1 MKMSKKILSVILSLA
16 MVMVMAI
23 PAFCYDQASAY
34 AEYDRAKVQA
44 NDKETI
50 NSLNPDQIAGIV
62 LDWVDRKIAE
72 KTSDFNSFNVTVFEG
87 VEIPVELNITSL
99 DGILSYAGYIQ
110 QLGGDFANLDVSA
123 LNGLSRANGDINFIY
138 GVIQFMADN
147 ADTFGKV
154 FSWEEGQTFDFGKV
168 GEYILTLPEDDEI
181 RVFYN
186 DYLIGYNIQEKFTN
200 EIAREMNYTVKDGET
215 IDDVINN
222 GILEWITGIFSDAGL
237 LSDEAVATVLKDY
250 NLRTTDI
257 YTLVKNFIGLLQSD
271 NQVKLDTYYTFFMDN
286 IVRVIL
292 KSAFGYTVTVGAPV
306 DDAQLIS
313 EFKSVYEDLAALYEL
328 AGEKVYYQAENG
340 AYYLFTVSATDV
352 TAVNEVSW
360 GESFLNFDPPT
371 VEIGDS
377 QTVIGT
383 YAPTTTDES
392 AYAPQIYT
400 TYSSYLTDTP
410 AAEYIAGETVPEEFA
425 NIIASTEGTD
435 MQDEFKMTVKQGE
448 TTVQSLE
455 FTFAELEAYVNQII
469 ADQVVPSAQQAA
481 DSAVASIPFGT
492 NSITINSITVA
503 LSYKGYATDD
513 EFICEVTAV
522 PSYDISYTGL
532 ASSLQSSIES
542 IIDQQI
548 DNILTNPVAT
558 IVVDNLSG
566 SDGDLSA
573 VTDLMNFVNTD
584 FDVNYDV
591 LDFAKYYDAYK
602 GAVGQVNRV
611 LCDFLKTIL
620 SEEGY
625 ESLALTEGGNEN
637 FTANM
642 QKLCNK
648 VNGLLTLAK
657 QFMDENQ
664 FAEFAETV
672 DFDSA
677 FASEH
682 GFNASMLYNMDFSS
696 VENLYVCGIRM
707 GCDMLVKDNSGVL
720 YDLHLIVEDLDTLDA
735 MAIGVTD
742 YVLGKAVDK
751 LNAQT
756 VGVFADF
763 SYTYTQEEVS
773 TLNGKAENAKNIIMT
788 KVVDL
793 ACFTADYAVEKAVAA
808 VNERLAD
815 AFAKLDMEA
824 PVITFT
830 LGAQTNGSREEK
842 LAALTDRLVELTK
855 GIVIASNSISD
866 DAETLDKLSIL
877 VNAMI
882 PLGSMLSNASDNAA
896 YAVDF
901 AKIVDIIF
909 VDCLDGNFDSL
920 LRLFEVKDDAIAGN
934 CSVNKAL
941 INASQHCVDAI
952 LPGIVVADNYT
963 DCETVQDTFTS
974 SANDAVIAANC
985 MRSLNSVKQDRVPAA
1000 LGLVREAGL
1009 LPYFAE
1015 CEHTNTQEVSAVPA
1029 TCTEAGTAAGV
1040 QCADCGKLLSGC
1052 EPIEALGH
1060 DYGDGVVTV
1069 KPTCSST
1076 GIRTYTCSR
1085 CVSSYT
1091 EDIAKLDHNWDN
1103 GVVTKEATC
1112 SEEGVMTYTC
1122 SVGGETKTEVIPVL
1136 GHSYDSGVV
1145 TKEATCTEEG
1155 VMTYTCSVC
1164 GNTVT
1169 EAIAQSDHVDS
1180 DGDNSCDN
1188 CGATIST
1195 SFFAKIAAFFRKI
1208 INWFKSLFN

>member
-1 MKMSKKILSVILSLA
+1 MKMSKKVCSIVLSL
-16 MVMVMAI
+16 VLVLVMAI

-50 NSLNPDQIAGIV
+50 DSLNLDQIAGIV

-72 KTSDFNSFNVTVFEG
+72 KTSDFNSFNVEIFEG

-99 DGILSYAGYIQ
+99 DGILGYSGYLQ
-110 QLGGDFANLDVSA
+110 QLGGDFENLDVSA
-123 LNGLSRANGDINFIY
+123 LDGLSRANGDINFIY
-138 GVIQFMADN
+138 GVIQFVADN

-186 DYLIGYNIQEKFTN
+186 DYLIGNNIQEKFKN

-215 IDDVINN
+215 VDDVINN
-222 GILEWITGIFSDAGL
+222 GILEWITGVFSDAGL
-237 LSDEAVATVLKDY
+237 LSDEAVAEVLSGYDLK
-250 NLRTTDI
+250 TTDI
-257 YTLVKNFIGLLQSD
+257 YTLVKNFICLLQSD
-271 NQVKLDTYYTFFMDN
+271 NQVKIDTYYTFFMDN
-286 IVRVIL
+286 IVRIIL
-292 KSAFGYTVTVGAPV
+292 KSAFGYTATVGETV
-306 DDAQLIS
+306 DDAALVS
-313 EFKSVYEDLAALYEL
+313 EFASVYADIPALYEL
-328 AGEKVYYQAENG
+328 AGENVYYQSSDG
-340 AYYLFTVSATDV
+340 SYYLFTINETDV
-352 TAVNEVSW
+352 VAVNNVTW

-377 QTVIGT
+377 QTVVGT
-383 YAPTTTDES
+383 YTPTTTDES
-392 AYAPQIYT
+392 AYAPEIYT
-400 TYSSYLTDTP
+400 AYSSYLAGTE
-410 AAEYIAGETVPEEFA
+410 AEEYIAGDAVPEEFA

-448 TTVQSLE
+448 TTIQSLE
-455 FTFAELEAYVNQII
+455 VTFAELEAYANQVI
-469 ADQVVPSAQQAA
+469 AEQVVPSAQEAA

-522 PSYDISYTGL
+522 PSYDITYTGL
-532 ASSLQSSIES
+532 ASTLQSTIES

-548 DNILTNPVAT
+548 DSILTNPVAT

-566 SDGDLSA
+566 SADELSA
-573 VTDLMNFVNTD
+573 VTDLLNFVNTD

-591 LDFAKYYDAYK
+591 LDFAKYYDEYN
-602 GAVGQVNRV
+602 GAVGQVNRI

-625 ESLALTEGGNEN
+625 ESLALTQGGNEN

-642 QKLCNK
+642 QKLCEN
-648 VNGLLTLAK
+648 VDGLLTLAK
-657 QFMDENQ
+657 QFMDENE
-664 FAEFAETV
+664 FAAFAETV
-672 DFDSA
+672 DFGSA

-682 GFNASMLYNMDFSS
+682 GFNASMLYNTDFSD

-707 GCDMLVKDNSGVL
+707 GCDMLVKDESGIL

-742 YVLGKAVDK
+742 YILGNVVDK

-756 VGVFADF
+756 EGVFADF
-763 SYTYTQEEVS
+763 SYSYTKDDVS
-773 TLNGKAENAKNIIMT
+773 ALNDEAENAKDIIMT

-793 ACFTADYAVEKAVAA
+793 VCFTADYAADKAVSMA
-808 VNERLAD
+808 NEKLAD
-815 AFAKLDMEA
+815 AFEKLDMEA
-824 PVITFT
+824 PVITFS
-830 LGAQTNGSREEK
+830 LGAQIGGSWEEK
-842 LAALTDRLVELTK
+842 LTALTNRLVELTK
-855 GIVIASNSISD
+855 GIVIASNSVSD

-877 VNAMI
+877 VNAII

-941 INASQHCVDAI
+941 INASEYCVDAI
-952 LPGIVVADNYT
+952 LPGTVVADSYT
-963 DCETVQDTFTS
+963 DCETVQETFTS

-985 MRSLNSVKQDRVPAA
+985 MRSLNSVKQDLVPAA
-1000 LGLVREAGL
+1000 LGLIREFGL

-1015 CEHTNTQEVSAVPA
+1015 CEHTNTQEVPAVSA

-1040 QCADCGKLLSGC
+1040 QCADCGKIISGC

-1060 DYGDGVVTV
+1060 DYGDGVVTTV
-1069 KPTCSST
+1069 ATCLQT
-1076 GIRTYTCSR
+1076 GVRTYTCSR
-1085 CVSSYT
+1085 CSSSYT
-1091 EDIAKLDHNWDN
+1091 KEIEKLDHNWDS
-1103 GVVTKEATC
+1103 GVVTKAATC
-1112 SEEGVMTYTC
+1112 TEDGVITYTC
-1122 SVGGETKTEVIPVL
+1122 SVGGETRTEVIKAT
-1136 GHSYDSGVV
+1136 GHTYDSGVV
-1145 TKEATCTEEG
+1145 TKEATCTEKG
-1155 VMTYTCSVC
+1155 IKTYTCTVC
-1164 GNTVT
+1164 GDTVT
-1169 EAIAQSDHVDS
+1169 EEIAMTGHVDS

-1188 CGATIST
+1188 CGATISS

-1208 INWFKSLFN
+1208 INWFKSLF